1 MAANNANSLD
11 DQGRLLRSEFTN
23 NFLLMS
29 DVKGLR
35 REVNST
41 TRKLSVVAVGNGS
54 GADISHELKEQLRA
68 IYSELKNQQLK
79 PSLN

>member
-41 TRKLSVVAVGNGS
+41 TLKPTVVTDGNGS
-54 GADISHELKEQLRA
+54 FGVG
-68 IYSELKNQQLK
+68 
-79 PSLN
+79 

>member
-11 DQGRLLRSEFTN
+11 DQGRLLCGKFTN

-41 TRKLSVVAVGNGS
+41 TLNPTVATDGNGS
-54 GADISHELKEQLRA
+54 GPDHRAKKLKFRLRWL
-68 IYSELKNQQLK
+68 LKTLM
-79 PSLN
+79 

>member
-54 GADISHELKEQLRA
+54 LWKYFHKQRYGKASIIETW
-68 IYSELKNQQLK
+68 
-79 PSLN
+79 